1 MNGAS
6 GASVGTIRVA
16 RSEFKYSVPAA
27 EVPAIA
33 AWLERYCIPDI
44 FSRGGGW
51 YSIRTLYFDS
61 NDFRLYR
68 DAAEGLP
75 FRLKLRARTYGD
87 AAGDVKLEV
96 KRRLRDLIVKT
107 SATVKAFEWSR
118 AATDGLAGLLELGKP
133 STREFLQLVESFQA
147 APRMLVYY
155 ERQAFSSVVDDYVRI
170 TFDRRMC
177 CQPENEWNLTGL
189 PRQWLPVD
197 APSAFGERES
207 SCVLEVKFQDA
218 PPAWLRDM
226 VLRFGLERR
235 GFSKYVRAVERGAL
249 REEPAWDLWPLT

>member
-1 MNGAS
+1 M
-6 GASVGTIRVA
+6 A
-16 RSEFKYSVPAA
+16 RSEFKYSVPSA

-33 AWLERYCIPDI
+33 AWLARYCIPDE
-44 FSRGGGW
+44 FSRGGDW
-51 YSIRTLYFDS
+51 YAIRTLYLDTC
-61 NDFRLYR
+61 DYRLYR

-87 AAGDVKLEV
+87 ANGDVKLEI

-107 SATVKAFEWSR
+107 SATVKASDWSR
-118 AATDGLAGLLELGKP
+118 ASATGLSGLLALGKP
-133 STREFLQLVESFQA
+133 STQEFLQLAESFQA
-147 APRMLVYY
+147 APRILVYY
-155 ERQAFSSVVDDYVRI
+155 ERKAFTSVVDDYVRI
-170 TFDRRMC
+170 TFDRRMS
-177 CQPENEWNLTGL
+177 CQPEHDWNLAGT

-197 APSAFGERES
+197 ASTTFGLLES
-207 SCVLEVKFQDA
+207 NCVLEIKFQDA

-249 REEPAWDLWPLT
+249 GEEAAWDVLPVN